1 MYSTKSCNVNL
12 FITMHINKKIDLLI
26 RASRLYCHSMYQTYD
41 PKYYPTIKN
50 VVLNFTNKLFGTKRI
65 ESKVKIDIISLF
77 EGDIENR
84 PMWKVY
90 SGIRILIEFP
100 DTSALEFEL
109 LKHPLISEREDIY
122 YRLAPIPAKA

>member
-1 MYSTKSCNVNL
+1 
-12 FITMHINKKIDLLI
+12 MHINKKIDLLI

-41 PKYYPTIKN
+41 PKYYPTIKGI
-50 VVLNFTNKLFGTKRI
+50 VLNFTNKLFGTKPV
-65 ESKVKIDIISLF
+65 ENKVRIDIISLF
-77 EGDIENR
+77 SDDIENR
-84 PMWKVY
+84 PRWKVY
-90 SGIRILIEFP
+90 PGIRILIEFP

>member
-1 MYSTKSCNVNL
+1 MHVNQ
-12 FITMHINKKIDLLI
+12 KIGLLV
-26 RASRLYCHSMYQTYD
+26 RASRLYCHNMYREYD

-65 ESKVKIDIISLF
+65 ESKVKIDIISLYLRV
-77 EGDIENR
+77 ISKNR